1 MESII
6 TLYKIGHGPSSSHTM
21 GPANA
26 AKYFKNVYHNADK
39 YKVTLYGSLALT
51 GKGHLTDQA
60 ILETLSPIK
69 TEIIWNVRET
79 SIKHPNTMD
88 FEASLN
94 GKVLGSN
101 RFYSIGGGAIQIEG
115 DTTTN
120 TVNSLYKEKNGEEII
135 NLCKTNKWELI
146 DYVKHYESKEF

>member
-51 GKGHLTDQA
+51 GRGHLTDQA

-69 TEIIWNVRET
+69 TEIIWNVKET
-79 SIKHPNTMD
+79 NIKHPNTMD
-88 FEASLN
+88 FEALLN
-94 GKVLGSN
+94 GKVLGSD

-115 DTTTN
+115 KSIN
-120 TVNSLYKEKNGEEII
+120 NVVNSLYKEKNGEEIV
-135 NLCKTNKWELI
+135 NLCKANK
-146 DYVKHYESKEF
+146 